1 MWQIATS
8 VFRFFLCIKQL
19 HFTAWRVWHGTALRG
34 VASRRFKERGRFA
47 IPGVNRYFCAV
58 KKMKNISDFKAALFD
73 LDGVLI
79 DTEAQYDNY
88 WGEIAKQFIPGHPEM
103 VQEIKGT
110 TLVYTLDKWFSGE
123 REYLREKVTK
133 MMDDFEAQMPF
144 YPVMGAREYV
154 AELRRRGVPMAV
166 VTSSNRIKMGNVYRQ
181 YPEFTKTFDAI
192 LTSED
197 FKASKPDPDCYLKA
211 AARLGFKPEECI
223 VFEDS
228 IKGLQSARAAGTY
241 VVGLA
246 TTVPMEEIRPLSDV
260 QFYDFTE
267 LI

>member
-1 MWQIATS
+1 MTS
-8 VFRFFLCIKQL
+8 GADIP
-19 HFTAWRVWHGTALRG
+19 WRQ
-34 VASRRFKERGRFA
+34 KGRFA
-47 IPGVNRYFCAV
+47 KLRGKRYFCGV
-58 KKMKNISDFKAALFD
+58 KDVKNISDFKAVLFD

-79 DTEAQYDNY
+79 DTEEQYDNY

-144 YPVMGAREYV
+144 YPVKGAREYV
-154 AELRRRGVPMAV
+154 AKLREMGMPMAV
-166 VTSSNRIKMGNVYRQ
+166 VTSSNRIKMSNVYRQ
-181 YPEFTKTFDAI
+181 YPNFIETFDAI

-211 AARLGFKPEECI
+211 AARLGVKPEECI

-246 TTVPMEEIRPLSDV
+246 TTVPMEQIRPLSDR

-267 LI
+267 IIAL